1 MREPRV
7 DHPRLGREGQVSGG
21 ELLES
26 PLRAL
31 VRSGADL
38 EDQRLTAL
46 AREGREV
53 VVQVRQE
60 LEVDEEFDGRS
71 IPPRLCSDD
80 HPLRPHRLAAWPVHG
95 EHRVDDRRLALVAH
109 PEQLR

>member
-1 MREPRV
+1 MTRPGVVVGALEVARLGWRPMHEACVTETVAGLRCDQAQVREPRV

-60 LEVDEEFDGRS
+60 LEVDEEFDGR
-71 IPPRLCSDD
+71 
-80 HPLRPHRLAAWPVHG
+80 
-95 EHRVDDRRLALVAH
+95 
-109 PEQLR
+109 